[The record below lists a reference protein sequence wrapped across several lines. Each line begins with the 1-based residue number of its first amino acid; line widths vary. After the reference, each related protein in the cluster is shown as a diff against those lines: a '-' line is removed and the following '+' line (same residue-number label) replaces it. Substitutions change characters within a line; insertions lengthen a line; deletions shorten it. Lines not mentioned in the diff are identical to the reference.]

1 MKCRRETFDIFSR
14 KSEYMK
20 KRKIKKG
27 NLLFLSGCI
36 LLFIS
41 VVVFVVMFLGN
52 QKPSAVTNSEK
63 KVNNY
68 TAFQEVVVSDQDID
82 TSYND
87 KLVNGIK
94 NWVNSTLAMDDT
106 YSSDSKTKLL
116 RKLYTSIE
124 QDEQRNT
131 IKNSLSDF
139 YSAKSITTQNID
151 VSISEAK
158 EAQLN
163 NKTIG
168 QVKCVATVSGVRDGT
183 EFQNKYDMTL
193 FLSLDTDQVGIYV
206 VKDIIQEF

>member
-1 MKCRRETFDIFSR
+1 
-14 KSEYMK
+14 MK

-41 VVVFVVMFLGN
+41 VLVFVVMFLGN

>member
-1 MKCRRETFDIFSR
+1 
-14 KSEYMK
+14 MK

-36 LLFIS
+36 LLFAS

-52 QKPSAVTNSEK
+52 QKPATATNSEK

-168 QVKCVATVSGVRDGT
+168 QVKCVATISGVRDGS
-183 EFQNKYDMTL
+183 EFQSKYNMTL
-193 FLSLDTDQVGIYV
+193 FLSFDTDPVGIYA
-206 VKDIIQEF
+206 VKDIVQEF